1 MDSQVA
7 LVAIFIPITA
17 ILSIV
22 GLITILRKF
31 KNDERMAM
39 IEKGMVL
46 PQKQPMKI
54 DPAGIM
60 IPGFLFVGAGIG
72 LIIAE
77 FVSSN
82 FPDGAVAIYFGLILL
97 FGGLGLLVAYF
108 IQYKL
113 SEKQRKNNQ
122 E

>member
-1 MDSQVA
+1 MEA
-7 LVAIFIPITA
+7 HAAMVAIFIPITA
-17 ILSIV
+17 ILGTV
-22 GLITILRKF
+22 GMIILLRKF

-60 IPGFLFVGAGIG
+60 IPGFLFVGAGLG

-82 FPDGAVAIYFGLILL
+82 FPDSVGIYFGLILL

-113 SEKQRKNNQ
+113 SEKNRNNNQ